1 MKFLL
6 VHTTFLSAILAEKVK
21 RTPFDGLG
29 STFSSFKGPSFFTTS
44 GIASSPSSSSSSYPA
59 PAPKY
64 PQPTY
69 PKPSYGHQESHN
81 CSIQEE
87 KASATVCVPSLGSP
101 ECSPVSLKGVEVVE
115 KEKCLSITR
124 TVCTEGEEEVTV
136 DVCTITYSPSP
147 VQAEATLVE
156 VTFKKECSKQMVT
169 VCQPQS
175 GYHSHGYGD
184 YNKGTYQHCKE
195 IAQETC
201 YNKPATAP
209 KPE

>member
-1 MKFLL
+1 MKAFLVL
-6 VHTTFLSAILAEKVK
+6 AAFLSVILAEKVK

-44 GIASSPSSSSSSYPA
+44 GIASSPSSSYPAPAPPNYPAPAPPKYSA

-87 KASATVCVPSLGSP
+87 KASATVCVPSLGAP
-101 ECSPVSLKGVEVVE
+101 ECSPVSLKGVEVGE

-147 VQAEATLVE
+147 VQAD
-156 VTFKKECSKQMVT
+156 
-169 VCQPQS
+169 
-175 GYHSHGYGD
+175 GD
-184 YNKGTYQHCKE
+184 CV
-195 IAQETC
+195 
-201 YNKPATAP
+201 PAPVWLSLTWLRGLQ
-209 KPE
+209 